1 MLGGSRLLTA
11 LLLLLI
17 GTAALVYAEDSRAGD
32 STAPSATPGPPK
44 AKVAPVED
52 VVQGH
57 KIIDRY
63 RYLENA
69 NDPDTKLYV
78 EQELSYTR
86 TILEPLPGR
95 DKINARLSQ
104 LLEIGT
110 VGAPQMGGKYY
121 FHTRR
126 EGNKNQAVLYVR
138 EQVNGQDRVLVD
150 VNKMSTDGTVALDW
164 WFAAEDGK
172 YVAYGT
178 SASGSE
184 ESTLHLIETATG
196 QVLPDTI
203 DPTRF
208 PNVAW
213 MKDSS
218 GFYSTRHPKKAKVP
232 T

>member
-1 MLGGSRLLTA
+1 MLGGSRLLTFF
-11 LLLLLI
+11 LVFLI
-17 GTAALVYAEDSRAGD
+17 GGVASVFAKDLRSEDATASSG
-32 STAPSATPGPPK
+32 SIGPPK

-52 VVQGH
+52 TVQGH
-57 KIIDRY
+57 KIVDSY
-63 RYLENA
+63 RYLENP

-86 TILEPLPGR
+86 AILDPLPGR

-126 EGNKNQAVLYVR
+126 EGTQNQPILYVR
-138 EQVNGQDRVLVD
+138 EGLNGRGDDRLAEKDRVLVD

-172 YVAYGT
+172 YVAY
-178 SASGSE
+178 
-184 ESTLHLIETATG
+184 ETF
-196 QVLPDTI
+196 
-203 DPTRF
+203 R
-208 PNVAW
+208 
-213 MKDSS
+213 
-218 GFYSTRHPKKAKVP
+218 
-232 T
+232 